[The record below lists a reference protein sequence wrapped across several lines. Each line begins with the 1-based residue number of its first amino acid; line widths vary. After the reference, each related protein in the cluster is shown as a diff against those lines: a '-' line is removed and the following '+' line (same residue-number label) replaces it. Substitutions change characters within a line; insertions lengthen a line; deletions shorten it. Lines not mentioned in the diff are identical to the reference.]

1 MKGESEC
8 DCVKKIG
15 ILTFHKSINYG
26 SVLQAFALS
35 DLLSKRGYAV
45 EIIDYEPASY
55 SIQYRIFEKIRV
67 FIMLLLIFADYLFLI
82 FCGSRKKDSRNFERN
97 ISH

>member
-55 SIQYRIFEKIRV
+55 SIQYRIFEKNTSVHNVAANIRRLSV
-67 FIMLLLIFADYLFLI
+67 LI